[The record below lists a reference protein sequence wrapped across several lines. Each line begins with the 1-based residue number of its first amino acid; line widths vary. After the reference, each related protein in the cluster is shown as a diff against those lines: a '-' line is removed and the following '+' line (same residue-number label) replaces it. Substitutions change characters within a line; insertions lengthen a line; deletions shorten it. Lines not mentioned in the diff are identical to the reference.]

1 MPKGMQAIYTQTIGA
16 GGISS
21 VTFNNIPQTY
31 TDLKLSVSLRENSS
45 GTINQLFIRFNGS
58 SAAKYSRTSF
68 YGYNNSAFTDRT
80 SNQTELGITFTN
92 PGSST
97 ASTFSNNE
105 ITIPN
110 YTSTIYKSIIGN
122 GAAESNSLLYAS
134 PSLSGGLWSTN
145 SPITSL
151 TVFYSSVVIQ
161 QHSTF
166 TLYGIGR

>member
-1 MPKGMQAIYTQTIGA
+1 MPKGMQAIYTQTVGS
-16 GGISS
+16 GGTYS

-31 TDLKLSVSLRENSS
+31 TDLKLAVSLRENSS
-45 GTINQLFIRFNGS
+45 GTINQLFIRLNNS
-58 SAAKYSRTSF
+58 SAAAYSRTTI
-68 YGYNNSAFTDRT
+68 YGYNNGVFTDRT

-110 YTSTIYKSIIGN
+110 YRSTTYKSIIGD
-122 GAAESNSLLYAS
+122 GAAASNSLLYAA
-134 PSLSGGLWSTN
+134 PALSGGLWSSNT
-145 SPITSL
+145 PITSL
-151 TVFYSSVVIQ
+151 TVFYSSVSIQ

-166 TLYGIGR
+166 TLYGISR